1 MSRPFARARR
11 ARKLASA
18 RRQVGHE
25 AIDVR
30 RVRSDRD
37 EIEPERVP
45 SRWLCTDAEAAEPE
59 RHGRQSAYRAERH
72 LTVGFV
78 SNPKA
83 ASAVPS
89 TCGKVDAELNVV
101 DVGARVT
108 TDERH
113 FTSWPSI
120 RLVDGI
126 LLRRAKARGR
136 ASAAVLGES
145 YAPAKRG
152 RIEAAEGVQGRL
164 RSHREQSLLAN
175 PPPPELSVHSKAD
188 RKEQ

>member
-1 MSRPFARARR
+1 MSPGYPVCTAKRRP
-11 ARKLASA
+11 L
-18 RRQVGHE
+18 
-25 AIDVR
+25 
-30 RVRSDRD
+30 
-37 EIEPERVP
+37 EICGG
-45 SRWLCTDAEAAEPE
+45 RW
-59 RHGRQSAYRAERH
+59 RH
-72 LTVGFV
+72 
-78 SNPKA
+78 P
-83 ASAVPS
+83 
-89 TCGKVDAELNVV
+89 ELNVV
-101 DVGARVT
+101 DVGARVS